1 MQYETLVGISDK
13 VFVSPRDVEQMLF
26 ILRTGSRKQIELQ
39 RKLGLPSSAMRI
51 LPVELSDLITREG
64 DRFSLRDDAQ
74 AAIDELQSRRASI
87 DAQVENRL
95 SHATEELKLLEQSR
109 ERSYRNFD
117 QFRAMPESTVA
128 KVRLM
133 YQHGDLE
140 SRDIFLMGDND
151 LVSVAAGFTGVPKR
165 ISVLDVDKK
174 LLELLRELNK
184 QHSLNIETVLYN
196 AKNSVPSNL
205 KSQYSVAVTDPP
217 YTPEGVSLFVSRCL
231 EAIGRRNGVVYLS
244 YGYSPRAA
252 ERALPI
258 QAALTQMGLVL
269 EEVRHDFS
277 RYYAAQSI
285 GSSSS
290 LYVCRMTPRA
300 KPLVNGDFV
309 GDIYTRTRHKR

>member
-1 MQYETLVGISDK
+1 MQYETLVSISDR
-13 VFVSPRDVEQMLF
+13 VFVSPRNIEQILF
-26 ILRTGSRKQIELQ
+26 ALKSGSQKQIELQ

-51 LPVELSDLITREG
+51 LPVELSDLIIREG

-74 AAIDELQSRRASI
+74 AVVDEMQSRRASS
-87 DAQVENRL
+87 DAQIEKRF
-95 SHATEELKLLEQSR
+95 SYATEELKLLEQSR
-109 ERSYRNFD
+109 DRSYRNFD

-133 YQHGDLE
+133 HKNGDLE
-140 SRDIFLMGDND
+140 SREIFLMGDND
-151 LVSVAAGFTGVPKR
+151 LASVVAGLTGVPKR
-165 ISVLDVDKK
+165 ITVLDIDKK
-174 LLELLRELNK
+174 LIGLLRELNK
-184 QHSLNIETVLYN
+184 DYSLNIETASYN

-205 KSQYSVAVTDPP
+205 RSQFSVAVTDPP

-231 EAIGRRNGVVYLS
+231 KALRRRNGAVYLS

-258 QAALTQMGLVL
+258 QATLTQMGLVL
-269 EEVRHDFS
+269 EEVRPNFS

-290 LYVCRMTPRA
+290 LYVCRITPRT
-300 KPLVNGDFV
+300 KPLISGEFV
-309 GDIYTRTRHKR
+309 GDIYTKK

>member
-1 MQYETLVGISDK
+1 MNIDNFKLVLKGEPKFRFKQVWQAIFIDLISDWNENTTLPI
-13 VFVSPRDVEQMLF
+13 VMRE
-26 ILRTGSRKQIELQ
+26 
-39 RKLGLPSSAMRI
+39 KLN
-51 LPVELSDLITREG
+51 EE
-64 DRFSLRDDAQ
+64 FSLK
-74 AAIDELQSRRASI
+74 I
-87 DAQVENRL
+87 DA
-95 SHATEELKLLEQSR
+95 ELASSKQSESQKALIKL
-109 ERSYRNFD
+109 D
-117 QFRAMPESTVA
+117 D
-128 KVRLM
+128 
-133 YQHGDLE
+133 G
-140 SRDIFLMGDND
+140 
-151 LVSVAAGFTGVPKR
+151 
-165 ISVLDVDKK
+165 
-174 LLELLRELNK
+174 
-184 QHSLNIETVLYN
+184 LNIETVLYN
-196 AKNSVPSNL
+196 AKNSLPSNL
-205 KSQYSVAVTDPP
+205 KSQNSVAVTDPP